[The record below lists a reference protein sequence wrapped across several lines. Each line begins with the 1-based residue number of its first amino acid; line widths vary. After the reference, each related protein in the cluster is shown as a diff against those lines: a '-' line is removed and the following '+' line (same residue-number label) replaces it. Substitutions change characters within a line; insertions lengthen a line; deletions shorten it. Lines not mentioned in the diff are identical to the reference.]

1 MGPKDLSEN
10 MAPPH
15 GLSDCPSYILMP
27 QFEEFEG
34 VPFKQTHVDERAWK
48 NNQTHLRTSHTHTYL
63 NTREIGEN
71 LPSGKL
77 T

>member
-34 VPFKQTHVDERAWK
+34 VPFKQTHVDHFSEILEFRIIKQYW
-48 NNQTHLRTSHTHTYL
+48 TPFHL
-63 NTREIGEN
+63 I
-71 LPSGKL
+71 LPHETASSYR
-77 T
+77 